1 MSKNKKNNSKAENPE
16 VEQPQ
21 VEDSQIEQPVTEQSE
36 SEKPEVEEP
45 EVEQPEPKPESETEP
60 EPEPEPEDNRPAYV
74 KELLEKGAVVLFG
87 RTEGELN
94 DMLANI
100 PSDINFTAGAIGYYI
115 SKGLYRIQLNLKK

>member
-1 MSKNKKNNSKAENPE
+1 MSKKTNKKTDSPE
-16 VEQPQ
+16 VEQTK
-21 VEDSQIEQPVTEQSE
+21 VENTQ
-36 SEKPEVEEP
+36 
-45 EVEQPEPKPESETEP
+45 
-60 EPEPEPEDNRPAYV
+60 PAYV
-74 KELLEKGAVVLFG
+74 QELLEKGAVVIFG

>member
-1 MSKNKKNNSKAENPE
+1 MSKKKNNKAENPE

-21 VEDSQIEQPVTEQSE
+21 VEEPQIEQP
-36 SEKPEVEEP
+36 
-45 EVEQPEPKPESETEP
+45 EP

-74 KELLEKGAVVLFG
+74 KELLEKGAVVIFG

-100 PSDINFTAGAIGYYI
+100 PSDIDFTAGAIGYYI

>member
-1 MSKNKKNNSKAENPE
+1 MKKTTMSKKKNNKA
-16 VEQPQ
+16 
-21 VEDSQIEQPVTEQSE
+21 
-36 SEKPEVEEP
+36 
-45 EVEQPEPKPESETEP
+45 
-60 EPEPEPEDNRPAYV
+60 EDNRPAYV
-74 KELLEKGAVVLFG
+74 KELLEKGAVVIFG

>member
-1 MSKNKKNNSKAENPE
+1 MSKKKNNKAENPE

-21 VEDSQIEQPVTEQSE
+21 VEEPQIEQPVTEQ
-36 SEKPEVEEP
+36 PEP
-45 EVEQPEPKPESETEP
+45 ENP

-74 KELLEKGAVVLFG
+74 KELLEKGAVVIFG

>member
-1 MSKNKKNNSKAENPE
+1 MSKKKNNKAENPE
-16 VEQPQ
+16 VEQSQ
-21 VEDSQIEQPVTEQSE
+21 V
-36 SEKPEVEEP
+36 
-45 EVEQPEPKPESETEP
+45 
-60 EPEPEPEDNRPAYV
+60 DNRPAYV
-74 KELLEKGAVVLFG
+74 KELLEKGAVVIFG